1 MKNWKLALATLTA
14 VAATACTTP
23 ASTSPDAAVA
33 SVDPTGNWSVTYSF
47 APSCGNP
54 ASTTTGT
61 FAVTFTG
68 SGYSIEVAGVS
79 SVGVLACDAT
89 ECRLSG
95 TWAWQTTDTA
105 YQQSMNLTLGSA
117 DTVSGD
123 GTEAVITTDSN
134 CTYPFT
140 VTGTRM

>member
-1 MKNWKLALATLTA
+1 MKNLMLALVTVTSVGFAACAT
-14 VAATACTTP
+14 P
-23 ASTSPDAAVA
+23 DDSSPDAAV
-33 SVDPTGNWSVTYSF
+33 SQIDPTGNWAVTYSF

-68 SGYSIEVAGVS
+68 MGYSIEVAGVS
-79 SVGVLACDAT
+79 SVGALACDAT
-89 ECRLSG
+89 ECKLSG

-105 YQQSMNLTLGSA
+105 YQQSMNLTL
-117 DTVSGD
+117 DTSSSVTGD
-123 GTEAVITTDSN
+123 GTEAVITSDSN